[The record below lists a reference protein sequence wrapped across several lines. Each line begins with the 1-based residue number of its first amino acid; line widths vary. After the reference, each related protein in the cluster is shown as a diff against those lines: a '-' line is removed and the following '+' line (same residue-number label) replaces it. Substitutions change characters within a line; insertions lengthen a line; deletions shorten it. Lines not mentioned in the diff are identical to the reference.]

1 MNIDD
6 LLKIE
11 KFKELDYFLS
21 SEMKRYA
28 GEKLIEEMNSVFG
41 NYEKSRDWFY
51 SNLIVLGG
59 ERPYDYCKKGK
70 TSEIKNILGRIEHG
84 VVN

>member
-1 MNIDD
+1 
-6 LLKIE
+6 
-11 KFKELDYFLS
+11 
-21 SEMKRYA
+21 
-28 GEKLIEEMNSVFG
+28 MNSVFG
-41 NYEKSRDWFY
+41 NYRKSRDWFY
-51 SNLIVLGG
+51 SNLIALGG